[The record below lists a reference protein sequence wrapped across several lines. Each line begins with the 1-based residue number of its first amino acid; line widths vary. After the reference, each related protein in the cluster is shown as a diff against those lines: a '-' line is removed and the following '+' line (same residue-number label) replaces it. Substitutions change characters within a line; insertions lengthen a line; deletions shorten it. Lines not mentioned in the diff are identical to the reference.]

1 MFIVK
6 YLNNQIDLKD
16 YLLEEDLNKKL
27 NLQEVLKVIYL
38 KNILGN
44 VITCLLLKNLI
55 NIQKELPK
63 THN

>member
-1 MFIVK
+1 VFIVK